1 MAIELATREI
11 VSTAGFFAVL
21 IAVIASLAFFTGE
34 EQRARLVPGVVW
46 VAVAFANVLALG
58 RSFQRERE
66 GGALL
71 GILSLPVSR
80 SAVFAAKALTT
91 GLFVLAVEAL
101 VVPVA
106 ALLFQVDLAI
116 EGPGLAAICLAATPG
131 LAASGTLFGAMTV
144 RTRARELVLATVLFP
159 LQAPTLLA
167 AVAATR
173 ELMGGAALGEL
184 TDYFVL
190 MGVFDALFVA
200 AGLAVFE
207 LLVEG

>member
-1 MAIELATREI
+1 
-11 VSTAGFFAVL
+11 
-21 IAVIASLAFFTGE
+21 
-34 EQRARLVPGVVW
+34 
-46 VAVAFANVLALG
+46 
-58 RSFQRERE
+58 
-66 GGALL
+66 
-71 GILSLPVSR
+71 
-80 SAVFAAKALTT
+80 VFAAKALTT

-106 ALLFQVDLAI
+106 ALLFQVDLTI

-184 TDYFVL
+184 TDYFLL

-200 AGLAVFE
+200 GGLAVFE